1 MTVIVLVVATLSLR
15 LLGAL
20 SASARFATWRASAAH
35 GLAAMLVMTATAHF
49 VPPSV
54 SFMPNHADLV
64 AMVPPVIPFPA
75 AVVYLTGVLELAGA
89 AGLVLPA
96 TRRAAGLCLALL
108 FVVLLPANV
117 YAALAGVPFAGGPA
131 TPLWQRVPEQI
142 LYIGVAL
149 WAAGIP
155 AAGHFRT
162 ARRGIPGFPTR
173 ASG

>member
-1 MTVIVLVVATLSLR
+1 MTVIVLVVATLGLR

-20 SASARFATWRASAAH
+20 SAAARFATWRLSTAH
-35 GLAAMLVMTATAHF
+35 GLAAMLVMTAAAHF

-54 SFMPNHADLV
+54 SSMPNHADMV

-89 AGLVLPA
+89 VGLVLPA

-108 FVVLLPANV
+108 FVLMLPANV
-117 YAALAGVPFAGGPA
+117 YAALADVPFAGGAA

-142 LYIGVAL
+142 LYIGAAL
-149 WAAGIP
+149 WAAGLRRRP
-155 AAGHFRT
+155 AVRTVT
-162 ARRGIPGFPTR
+162 ARPEGVAR
-173 ASG
+173 